1 MNAYG
6 YSTHPDSAMATEAWG
21 KWSLARLNAYSFGLA
36 GFVLAMDTAV
46 LPILVLDVA
55 PEAAK
60 NTLLGVLGLA
70 GMLAAALVQV
80 PVGWASDRTR
90 SRLGRRLPYMLW
102 ACVCIPV
109 ALIAL
114 AAPLT
119 YSSLLV
125 VWLFIQINSGIAYS
139 PYLASIRE
147 LVPSNR
153 MGEAASI
160 KTLLEALGGASI
172 LCVAALMVG
181 HYSRPDNPYWLWA
194 TLAMFVAAILITA
207 SISSTTIYRRMRE
220 AGRTAMAAFHRSAM
234 AFPESTSLER
244 LHPDLAWFVASRA
257 AFLAA
262 VVIYTTYGLFF
273 LRDKVQVENPAQAL
287 GVAIIGIGG
296 MLVLTTYPSGWLSDR
311 VGRKPVLAVG
321 TVAALLGTIAM
332 MWVSTY
338 LLAVVVASV
347 VGGAVGIIM
356 TTHWALAN
364 DLVSPGREAQ
374 HMSVVNLGTLMGA
387 AGAKAM
393 GPLPDLVSVWFGP
406 GFGYTALLGASALM
420 LVIGGLLL
428 LKVQVQRPVISPAL
442 AVSGVAP
449 PIDPGDAN

>member
-1 MNAYG
+1 MDAYG
-6 YSTHPDSAMATEAWG
+6 YRTLPESATGTDAWG

-36 GFVLAMDTAV
+36 GFILAMDTAV
-46 LPILVLDVA
+46 LPILVLEVA

-60 NTLLGVLGLA
+60 NTLLGMLGLA

-114 AAPLT
+114 ATPLT

-139 PYLASIRE
+139 PYLASVRE
-147 LVPSNR
+147 LVPSHR
-153 MGEAASI
+153 MGMSASI

-172 LCVAALMVG
+172 LCFAGLMVG
-181 HYSRPDNPYWLWA
+181 HYSQPDGAYWLWA
-194 TLAMFVAAILITA
+194 TLAMFAAAILITA
-207 SISSTTIYRRMRE
+207 AVSSTTIYRRMRD
-220 AGRTAMAAFHRSAM
+220 AGGAATAAFHRAAM
-234 AFPESTSLER
+234 AFPESTSMVR
-244 LHPDLAWFVASRA
+244 LHPDLGWFVASRA

-262 VVIYTTYGLFF
+262 VVIFTTYGLFF

-296 MLVLTTYPSGWLSDR
+296 MLVLTTYPSGRLSDR
-311 VGRKPVLAVG
+311 VGRKPVVAAG
-321 TVAALLGTIAM
+321 TVVALLGTIAM

-338 LLAVVVASV
+338 LLAVIVASV
-347 VGGAVGIIM
+347 IGGAVGVIL
-356 TTHWALAN
+356 TSHWALAN
-364 DLVSPGREAQ
+364 DLGTPGREAQ
-374 HMSVVNLGTLMGA
+374 HMGVVNLGTLIGA
-387 AGAKAM
+387 AGAKAI
-393 GPLPDLVSVWFGP
+393 GPLPDLVSVWFEP
-406 GFGYTALLGASALM
+406 AFGYTALLGASAL
-420 LVIGGLLL
+420 LLTIGGLLL
-428 LKVQVQRPVISPAL
+428 LRVRVERPAMIEAPG
-442 AVSGVAP
+442 SGP
-449 PIDPGDAN
+449 E